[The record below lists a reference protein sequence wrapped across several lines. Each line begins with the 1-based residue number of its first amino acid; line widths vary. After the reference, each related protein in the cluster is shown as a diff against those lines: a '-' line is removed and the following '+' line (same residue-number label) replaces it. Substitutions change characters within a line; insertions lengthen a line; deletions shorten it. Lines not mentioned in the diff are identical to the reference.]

1 MVRNHGRAH
10 LSSWITSFAY
20 KHRAALLPGTHYPVA
35 GNIGLLPT
43 TTLVM
48 STPLTNGS
56 YHVAGLPSRIDTL
69 ALRSEFRNSST
80 EPAGEYRYKN

>member
-20 KHRAALLPGTHYPVA
+20 KHRALLPGTHYLVA
-35 GNIGLLPT
+35 GNIRLFPT
-43 TTLVM
+43 TTLAM

-56 YHVAGLPSRIDTL
+56 YHMAGLPSRIDTL

-80 EPAGEYRYKN
+80 EPAGEYRCKN